1 MHCNLHSKYRKNIN
15 LISLFHPWFYQNI
28 VDHYQDLYCLK
39 MKMGRCMFKRF
50 QLFLWFRMALQLCF
64 MFGAYSEHISFR
76 RGLSNAQSPV
86 TLLNNP
92 NQNQNSPQVVISNGI
107 FTLTLANPGGYVT
120 AISYS
125 GIDNVLEGG
134 NEDIDR
140 GYFDVVFGKTFQRV
154 HGTSFTIITRNDNIV
169 EVSFLRTWQPSMDS
183 SSVPINIDQRYI
195 VRRGD
200 SGFYTYVI
208 FERPKGFPAISVD
221 QIRTVFKPKENLFNY
236 MAVSDTIQRRMP
248 TMRDRETGQ
257 PLAFPEAV
265 LLTNPSDPQFK
276 GQVDDKYQYSS
287 ENQYI
292 QVNGWI
298 TADSEKPVGFW
309 IITPSNEFR
318 NGGPVKQ
325 DLTSHVGP
333 ICLSMF
339 VSTHYAGK
347 TVTIEFKEG
356 EAYKKVF
363 GPIFIYLNSAPSK
376 DKFKSLWSDAKQKLS
391 NEIKSWPYNFIQ
403 SKDFIP
409 PNQRGTLSGRLQ
421 VQDGGDKPLNAN
433 NAYIGLA
440 LPGPAGSWQRE
451 SKGYQFWI
459 RSDPNGNFVI
469 KNIVPGT
476 YNLFA
481 WVPGYIG
488 DYIYKD
494 LITIKPGSTISLNS
508 LVYNPPRNGPTLWEI
523 GIPDRSAGEFYVP
536 NPYAN
541 LMNKLY
547 MNDNKYRY
555 RQYGIWSR
563 YTDLYPKSDLVFTVG
578 VSKWQKDWFFA
589 HVPRIIGNKTFQA
602 TTWSVIFKLENV
614 LTGNYTLQLA
624 LASASNAEVQVWFNK
639 MSASHPYFTTKRI
652 GDDNAVP
659 RHGIHGLYWLFTI
672 EVPSIHL
679 VKGINTVYLRQ
690 PRFQSFFQAVLY
702 DYIRLES
709 PPTTK

>member
-1 MHCNLHSKYRKNIN
+1 
-15 LISLFHPWFYQNI
+15 
-28 VDHYQDLYCLK
+28 
-39 MKMGRCMFKRF
+39 MKMGRAMSKKF

-64 MFGAYSEHISFR
+64 MFGASSEHISFR
-76 RGLSNAQSPV
+76 RSLSNVQSPV
-86 TLLNNP
+86 TIVI
-92 NQNQNSPQVVISNGI
+92 NQIQSSPQVVISNGI
-107 FTLTLANPGGYVT
+107 FTLTLANPGGYIT
-120 AISYS
+120 GISYS
-125 GIDNVLEGG
+125 GIENVLEGG

-154 HGTSFTIITRNDNIV
+154 HGTSFTVITRNENIV
-169 EVSFLRTWQPSMDS
+169 EVSFLRKWQPSDS

-195 VRRGD
+195 VRKGD

-208 FERPKGFPAISVD
+208 FDRPTGFPAISVS
-221 QIRTVFKPKENLFNY
+221 QIRTVFKPKESLFNY
-236 MAVSDTIQRRMP
+236 MAVSDIIQRKMP
-248 TMRDRETGQ
+248 EMKDRETGQ

-265 LLTNPSDPQFK
+265 LLTNPSDSQFK
-276 GQVDDKYQYSS
+276 GEVDDKYQYST
-287 ENQYI
+287 ENQYN

-347 TVTIEFKEG
+347 TVAIELKEG

-376 DKFKSLWSDAKQKLS
+376 DKFKSLWTDAKQKLA
-391 NEIKSWPYNFIQ
+391 NEVKSWPYNFIQ

-409 PNQRGTLSGRLQ
+409 PNQRGTLSGHLQ
-421 VQDGGDKPLNAN
+421 VKDGANKPQNAN

-440 LPGPAGSWQRE
+440 LPGPAGSWQSE

-459 RSDPNGNFVI
+459 RSDQNGNFLI
-469 KNIVPGT
+469 NNIVPGT

-494 LITIKPGSTISLNS
+494 QITIKPGSKINLNS

-536 NPYAN
+536 NPYPN
-541 LMNKLY
+541 LINKLY
-547 MNDNKYRY
+547 VNDNKDRY
-555 RQYGIWSR
+555 RQYGIWNR
-563 YTDLYPKSDLVFTVG
+563 YTDLYPKTDLVYKVG
-578 VSKWQKDWFFA
+578 VNDWKKDWFFA
-589 HVPRIIGNKTFQA
+589 HVPRIVGNKTFQA
-602 TTWSVIFKLENV
+602 TTWSVVFKLDSV
-614 LTGNYTLQLA
+614 VRGNYTLQLA

-639 MSASHPYFTTKRI
+639 VSANPFFTTKRI

-672 EVPSIHL
+672 EVPSINL

-690 PRFQSFFQAVLY
+690 PRFQSLFQAVLY

-709 PPTTK
+709 PPTTLNV